1 MLFDRRH
8 PVKINLQK
16 LKLKNFGS
24 KHIFGWLTI
33 SAFTFASW
41 TSYRTIQNH
50 FLQPEA
56 ILVLGGHETR
66 EKFAADLARQHPHLD
81 IWISSGSP
89 QKYVKKI
96 FSFRG
101 IESDRLYLDYQAEDT
116 VSNFTT
122 LVDRLKAKDINSV
135 YLITSDNH
143 MTRARIVGEIVFGSR
158 GIAIKPV
165 SVPSQSPPEP
175 IEKSF
180 RDGARAILWLT
191 TGYTGSSWKHEN

>member
-8 PVKINLQK
+8 LIRSRQK
-16 LKLKNFGS
+16 LNLKNVSHKKQF
-24 KHIFGWLTI
+24 FRWLTI
-33 SAFTFASW
+33 FSFTIASW
-41 TSYRTIQNH
+41 ISYRTIQNY
-50 FLQPEA
+50 FLPPEA

-89 QKYVKKI
+89 QTYVKQI

-101 IESDRLYLDYQAEDT
+101 IKSERLYLDYQAEDT

-122 LVDRLKAKDINSV
+122 IVDRLKARDIDSV

-143 MTRARIVGEIVFGSR
+143 MTRARVVGEIVFGSR

-165 SVPSQSPPEP
+165 SVPSHSPPEP
-175 IEKSF
+175 IKKSF

-191 TGYTGSSWKHEN
+191 TGHTGSNWKHKN